1 MKKILCC
8 VFTLLLVFC
17 TPVNVWAIQ
26 EVHHAVS
33 SSALSKKPV
42 GEIKIAFVFDGP
54 SDKNKEVLETFKNTI
69 SKSLLPD
76 YKAVFDDKLVFV
88 GNWSES
94 SAITA
99 SNKAMNSQAFMVIS
113 LGYMSSVYLA
123 QKKDKNKYVVTI
135 DQYGLRDLGQG
146 FFNPVQQ
153 SVSDFVLFKKLIPN
167 QKKTAI
173 LINENFYKSRNDW
186 DHIVAS
192 KMKEKDF
199 NMDFVLIPVN
209 SNISASLA
217 KIPSDVDTVFA
228 TPLFNLSVE
237 QRQELYS
244 ELNQKKIPT
253 FSSLGKE
260 DVALGALLG
269 TSTPDVDRKLAEA
282 TSFNIHGVL
291 HGMKVK
297 PEQIPFY
304 EDKVIFINT
313 DTADSLGYVPP
324 LRLLNNAQVI
334 TSKKPEMYDLTYI
347 FNKLAQD
354 NKTIERQKYLVRAA
368 RRASI
373 SSVLRYLPTLRMD
386 LGYQTYNDDY
396 AQSYNDVPSRAGQFV
411 VAMDQVLYSPD
422 LVTNI
427 LVKNKKLKFQKSEEL
442 LTQQNVSLDLANL
455 YVETLMLENVI
466 AIQEESVKE
475 SRENLAIAR
484 VREKTGFSGKE
495 ETLRWAGKLSE
506 AEQQLLRMRADYKNL
521 KISINTLLYQKATA
535 DFELKPLKADDPA
548 FFTSDLHIIDHVR
561 NPKKLEEFTS
571 MLVAETI
578 KISPEKAKLRAA
590 IGMKKAEMANYM
602 QKFVLP
608 NAKMSLEYGTMFDR
622 NLPYENI
629 DHRAFKSAGVPWLNL
644 NTTSG
649 RMYIGAE
656 WKPIEGGHKFAEIAR
671 CKAELDELYAYE
683 DQVDTE
689 IEMKV
694 RQVVN
699 NAVSKYF
706 IIEKNYKSMFAE
718 SENYKLVKARYLKG
732 QAPINQILD
741 AQDKYISA
749 KTDAMNSQYEF
760 FKELLWVQRALLS
773 TNWTQASPEVKAW
786 LKNIGVQLPA
796 EEDFSL

>member
-1 MKKILCC
+1 MKKIIS
-8 VFTLLLVFC
+8 TLLTFLTFFMYSNC
-17 TPVNVWAIQ
+17 ALALDEIALNEMPKQQTTQLQAKKMQAQNPMIQ
-26 EVHHAVS
+26 
-33 SSALSKKPV
+33 KQ
-42 GEIKIAFVFDGP
+42 KIQYLPNARPITLAFVFDGP
-54 SDKNKEVLETFKNTI
+54 AEKNKQIEATFKQTI
-69 SKSLLPD
+69 TRSLAPN
-76 YKAVFDDKLVFV
+76 YRAVFDSKLIFV
-88 GNWSES
+88 GNWTEKGAKIRSEE
-94 SAITA
+94 ALA
-99 SNKAMNSQAFMVIS
+99 SNATMVIS
-113 LGYMSSVYLA
+113 TGYFTSSYMKSL
-123 QKKDKNKYVVTI
+123 KNKKKFVVTI

-199 NMDFVLIPVN
+199 DMDFVLIPVN

-324 LRLLNNAQVI
+324 LRFLNNAQVI
-334 TSKKPEMYDLTYI
+334 TSKKPEMYELTYI

-373 SSVLRYLPTLRMD
+373 SSVFRYLPILRLD
-386 LGYQTYNDDY
+386 LGYHTYYDDY
-396 AQSYNDVPSRAGQFV
+396 GQSYNEGPSRAGQFV

-427 LVKNKKLKFQKSEEL
+427 LVKNKKLKFLISEEL
-442 LTQQNVSLDLANL
+442 
-455 YVETLMLENVI
+455 
-466 AIQEESVKE
+466 
-475 SRENLAIAR
+475 
-484 VREKTGFSGKE
+484 
-495 ETLRWAGKLSE
+495 
-506 AEQQLLRMRADYKNL
+506 
-521 KISINTLLYQKATA
+521 
-535 DFELKPLKADDPA
+535 
-548 FFTSDLHIIDHVR
+548 FT
-561 NPKKLEEFTS
+561 
-571 MLVAETI
+571 
-578 KISPEKAKLRAA
+578 
-590 IGMKKAEMANYM
+590 
-602 QKFVLP
+602 
-608 NAKMSLEYGTMFDR
+608 
-622 NLPYENI
+622 
-629 DHRAFKSAGVPWLNL
+629 
-644 NTTSG
+644 
-649 RMYIGAE
+649 
-656 WKPIEGGHKFAEIAR
+656 
-671 CKAELDELYAYE
+671 
-683 DQVDTE
+683 
-689 IEMKV
+689 
-694 RQVVN
+694 
-699 NAVSKYF
+699 
-706 IIEKNYKSMFAE
+706 
-718 SENYKLVKARYLKG
+718 
-732 QAPINQILD
+732 
-741 AQDKYISA
+741 
-749 KTDAMNSQYEF
+749 
-760 FKELLWVQRALLS
+760 
-773 TNWTQASPEVKAW
+773 
-786 LKNIGVQLPA
+786 
-796 EEDFSL
+796 